1 MRKAVSI
8 TLALLTLIG
17 LGLTASAEAP
27 KTTVNL
33 YYATDLDVTLS
44 ATVAAYK
51 EANPEVEVVVHQIP
65 NDDYDDK
72 LRVLMAGSPEELDVI
87 WIRTPA
93 QMKQYIGNNM
103 LEDLTGYAQ
112 ASGADLSIIRDTALK
127 GAENAEET
135 GFFGLPLSGSCWL
148 LFYNKEIFDEN
159 GLDYPINITWE
170 QYRELAKQLT
180 YEKDG
185 KKVWGGVIP
194 PWTMNLGASAAGE
207 YLNDPAPLTRTEA
220 YAQLLYDLYTGDKSH
235 ISIEEMSSGM
245 WDAYA
250 DFAAGNVAMTVNGDW
265 TFRLLKTD
273 VEYAAAP
280 LPVFDDVPAGSSV
293 GQHSYMCVSAASTNK
308 QAAYDFIE
316 FAVVSDTGTSII
328 ARTDVPSYATDAALA
343 VYKESVTTPGVE
355 YRFTSRVLLEQD
367 TAANYAAVNDDY
379 MAELQLYILGEQ
391 DLRAAFDNFYAL
403 RDEE

>member
-1 MRKAVSI
+1 MKKIVSI
-8 TLALLTLIG
+8 ILTSLLLLSLIPSV
-17 LGLTASAEAP
+17 SAEAP
-27 KTTVNL
+27 KSVVNL
-33 YYATDLDVTLS
+33 YYASDLDQTFS

-51 EANPEVEVVVHQIP
+51 EARPDVEVVVHQIP

-93 QMKQYIGNNM
+93 QMKQYIGNDM
-103 LEDLTGYAQ
+103 LEALAPYTD
-112 ASGADLSIIRDTALK
+112 ASGVDLSIIRETALK

-135 GFFGLPLSGSCWL
+135 AFFGLPLSGSCWL
-148 LFYNKEIFDEN
+148 LFYNKEIFDEK
-159 GLDYPINITWE
+159 GLEYPINITWD

-180 YEKDG
+180 YEEDG

-194 PWTMNLGASAAGE
+194 PWTMNLGATSAGE
-207 YLNDPAPLTRTEA
+207 YLNDPAPLVRTEA

-235 ISIEEMSSGM
+235 ISIEEMASGM

-250 DFAAGNVAMTVNGDW
+250 DFAAGNVAMTINGDW
-265 TFRLLKTD
+265 TFRLLETD

-280 LPVFDDVPAGSSV
+280 LPVFGDVPAGSSV
-293 GQHSYMCVSAASTNK
+293 GQHSYMCISSASKNK

-367 TAANYAAVNDDY
+367 TAANYAAINDDF